1 MVPDI
6 LYKLFQSSKQQ
17 QENEYYYPYFLFYLK
32 GTKFYKNEGSVPCC
46 TLNLV
51 GEKWRVMYIQFEERT
66 K

>member
-32 GTKFYKNEGSVPCC
+32 GTKFYKNEGYNGRPAKLYCFKDDIK
-46 TLNLV
+46 
-51 GEKWRVMYIQFEERT
+51 EKELF
-66 K
+66 